1 MPKIKPKYPKIL
13 QTALGNINEAVD
25 AYVEDLDYRCLQ
37 DEISEDY
44 LEEKMQE
51 IHKSLDYITEIVKK
65 FEKKE
70 KEGGFW

>member
-1 MPKIKPKYPKIL
+1 MPKIKPKYPKNL